1 VTLKRPDLKLEYRA
15 GYYAPRDF
23 AHAGSDDREQQL
35 TEQLF
40 SDLSVTDVPVYA
52 SSAYF
57 RMKGDRYFVPVWIM
71 VPGSSVPFNKSGDK
85 SKATI
90 DIVGVVRDPQ
100 QRPVARIRDTVR
112 LAVAADEKVERKNV
126 QYQTDLEL
134 PPGVFTMKVVVRE
147 NETGAMGSFEAAIT
161 VPDLAHN
168 PIRLS
173 SVIVGSRLQSGLK
186 KDPRNPLLQNGTELI
201 PSVAHVVNA
210 GQPLYLYY
218 ELYDAATPTVEGGNE
233 AKAAAAAG
241 QGIRVVSNVVFFR
254 GQQRVLETSLVEATA
269 VTSPD
274 RKATTFQLEVPT
286 TDLKPGLYTC
296 QVNIVDD
303 VAGTFAF
310 PRLAIYVKK

>member
-1 VTLKRPDLKLEYRA
+1 
-15 GYYAPRDF
+15 
-23 AHAGSDDREQQL
+23 
-35 TEQLF
+35 
-40 SDLSVTDVPVYA
+40 
-52 SSAYF
+52 
-57 RMKGDRYFVPVWIM
+57 
-71 VPGSSVPFNKSGDK
+71 
-85 SKATI
+85 
-90 DIVGVVRDPQ
+90 
-100 QRPVARIRDTVR
+100 
-112 LAVAADEKVERKNV
+112 
-126 QYQTDLEL
+126 
-134 PPGVFTMKVVVRE
+134 
-147 NETGAMGSFEAAIT
+147 MGSFEAAIT

-254 GQQRVLETSLVEATA
+254 GQQRVLETSLVEVTA
-269 VTSPD
+269 VSSPD